1 MGRPKGSKNKP
12 KLPQSGEPLT
22 PSGLS
27 SPTEKPQPLTT
38 DELRSTA
45 TSMAALA
52 VGKDVIHPW
61 WRLAQAML
69 AVLDSGNQEAIKTAR
84 EAFVPKRRGGTNG
97 ITDEVH

>member
-12 KLPQSGEPLT
+12 KLAQSGELPT

-27 SPTEKPQPLTT
+27 SPMEKPQPLTT

-61 WRLAQAML
+61 WRLAQSML
-69 AVLDSGNQEAIKTAR
+69 AVLNSDEETAKEIAR
-84 EAFVPKRRGGTNG
+84 RAFR
-97 ITDEVH
+97 